1 MTVKIDENKC
11 QGINNCGTCFD
22 ACALN
27 MLQDVDNTP
36 KPKVPGCVD
45 WGLCI
50 IACPSDAISK

>member
-1 MTVKIDENKC
+1 MTIKIDENKC

-45 WGLCI
+45 CGY
-50 IACPSDAISK
+50 A